1 MKKKRERIHKLTLK
15 EQIKTAPGLF
25 AVYILLRTSVVLV
38 MIAQIFN
45 KDWQNVMLCIYSLF
59 LFTIPSFIERNWHI
73 DIPDT
78 LEIIILVFI
87 YAAEILGEIRAFY
100 VKVPGWDTALHTITG
115 FLSAAVGFSLVD
127 IINRNENTKLY
138 LSPLYV
144 AIGAFCFSMTIGVL
158 WEFFEFSADMLFG
171 LDMQKDTVVHELHT
185 VLLDESMMNKV
196 VSITGIT
203 ETAVNG
209 QALGVGGYIDIGL
222 IDTMKDLFVNL
233 LGAFVFSIIGFFYIK
248 GRGNGKIAKRFMPT
262 LKGRSASE
270 NGEIR

>member
-1 MKKKRERIHKLTLK
+1 M
-15 EQIKTAPGLF
+15 
-25 AVYILLRTSVVLV
+25 
-38 MIAQIFN
+38 
-45 KDWQNVMLCIYSLF
+45 
-59 LFTIPSFIERNWHI
+59 
-73 DIPDT
+73 
-78 LEIIILVFI
+78 
-87 YAAEILGEIRAFY
+87 
-100 VKVPGWDTALHTITG
+100 
-115 FLSAAVGFSLVD
+115 SAAVGFSLVD